1 MTNKEKV
8 ELILKQDPDSYEFKL
23 NFLKKYLI
31 KCLQVVEDELNPDPY
46 YGENNQTNFYSTLD
60 ELASVM
66 NMLKS
71 NITSDSFS
79 DRHINYILT
88 GLQTTHK
95 SVKKLVEVQEDLAK
109 INPWHSDKISLDFS
123 ISPSNITKNYNA
135 LDILLK
141 YNTSKTSTTIYT
153 ILSITTID
161 SIKGSVYINNDFYK
175 LLEDFD
181 KEITQKHCEEY
192 ILDKLNIDVNKLKN
206 IDFDSAAFHAEDI
219 LRYFVN
225 KVE

>member
-46 YGENNQTNFYSTLD
+46 YGENNKTNFYFTLD

-66 NMLKS
+66 NLLKS
-71 NITSDSFS
+71 NIKSDSFS
-79 DRHINYILT
+79 NQHINYILS
-88 GLQTTHK
+88 GLQNTHK
-95 SVKKLVEVQEDLAK
+95 SIKKLVEVQEDFAK
-109 INPWHSDKISLDFS
+109 INPWHSDKISLDFN
-123 ISPSNITKNYNA
+123 ILPSNITKNYNS

-161 SIKGSVYINNDFYK
+161 SIKGSVYINDDFYK

-192 ILDKLNIDVNKLKN
+192 ILDKLDIDVNKLKN
-206 IDFDSAAFHAEDI
+206 IDFDSASFYAEDI

-225 KVE
+225 RVE

>member
-8 ELILKQDPDSYEFKL
+8 DLILKQDPDSYEFKL

-46 YGENNQTNFYSTLD
+46 YGEDNKTNFYFTLD

-66 NMLKS
+66 HMLKS
-71 NITSDSFS
+71 NIKSDSLS
-79 DRHINYILT
+79 NQHINYILT
-88 GLQTTHK
+88 GLQNTHK
-95 SVKKLVEVQEDLAK
+95 SIKKLVEVQEDFAK
-109 INPWHSDKISLDFS
+109 INPWHSDKISLDFN
-123 ISPSNITKNYNA
+123 ISPSNITKNYNS

-161 SIKGSVYINNDFYK
+161 SIKGSVFINDDFYK

-192 ILDKLNIDVNKLKN
+192 ILDKLNIDLNKLRN
-206 IDFDSAAFHAEDI
+206 IDFDSASFYAEDI

-225 KVE
+225 RVE